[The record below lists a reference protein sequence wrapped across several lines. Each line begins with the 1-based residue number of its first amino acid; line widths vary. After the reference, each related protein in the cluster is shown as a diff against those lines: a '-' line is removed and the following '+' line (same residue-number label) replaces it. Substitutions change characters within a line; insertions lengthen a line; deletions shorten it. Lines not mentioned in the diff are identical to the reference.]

1 MSGSPLSHPV
11 QVAYAVTDV
20 AAAAARFAATTGAGP
35 FFVLEHIELD
45 RARVFG
51 VDRAFD
57 HSSAYAQWGGMMVE
71 LVEEHSRPAIV
82 GPRGL
87 HHVAFMV
94 DDLVAAVEWCTAS
107 GWEEALFAR
116 TARGQEFAFC
126 DARHELGHLVELY
139 EPSARLL
146 GFYAMVAAAADGWDG
161 TDPVRTLM

>member
-1 MSGSPLSHPV
+1 MRSSPLRQPV

-35 FFVLEHIELD
+35 FFVVEHIELD
-45 RARVFG
+45 SSRVFG

-57 HSSAYAQWGGMMVE
+57 HSSAYGQWGAVMVE

-82 GPRGL
+82 VAPGL
-87 HHVAFMV
+87 HHLAFMV
-94 DDLVAAVEWCTAS
+94 DDLVAAIDWCTAKD
-107 GWEEALFAR
+107 WAEALFAR

-139 EPSARLL
+139 QPSPRLL
-146 GFYAMVAAAADGWDG
+146 GFYAMVAAAAAGWDG
-161 TDPVRTLM
+161 TDPVRMR